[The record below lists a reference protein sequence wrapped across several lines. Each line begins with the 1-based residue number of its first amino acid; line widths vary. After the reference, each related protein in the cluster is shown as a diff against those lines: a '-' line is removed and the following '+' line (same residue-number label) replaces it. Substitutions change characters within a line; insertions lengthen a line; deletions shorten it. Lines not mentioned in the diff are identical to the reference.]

1 MAVVN
6 TALDTNICIALIQ
19 NSSKAVRRRLAFAD
33 RGAVVMSAI
42 VLFELVN
49 GALKSG
55 RPEPNLQALRNLRSL
70 VPAMDFD
77 DNDAAEA
84 ARVRHELESSG
95 TSIGPYDV
103 LIAGH
108 ARARGLVLATNNV
121 REFGRVQ
128 GLVVEDWLADL

>member
-1 MAVVN
+1 MAVVK

-19 NSSKAVRRRLAFAD
+19 NSSKAVRRRLTFAD

-49 GALKSG
+49 GALRSG

-70 VPAMDFD
+70 VPTMDFD
-77 DNDAAEA
+77 DSDAVEA
-84 ARVRHELESSG
+84 ARVRRELENSG
-95 TSIGPYDV
+95 TPIGPYDT

>member
-33 RGAVVMSAI
+33 RGTVVMSAI

-49 GALKSG
+49 GALRSG

-84 ARVRHELESSG
+84 ARVRRELESSG
-95 TSIGPYDV
+95 TSIGPYEV

>member
-33 RGAVVMSAI
+33 RGAVVMSTI

-84 ARVRHELESSG
+84 ARVRRELESSG
-95 TSIGPYDV
+95 TPIGPYDV

-121 REFGRVQ
+121 REFGQVQ